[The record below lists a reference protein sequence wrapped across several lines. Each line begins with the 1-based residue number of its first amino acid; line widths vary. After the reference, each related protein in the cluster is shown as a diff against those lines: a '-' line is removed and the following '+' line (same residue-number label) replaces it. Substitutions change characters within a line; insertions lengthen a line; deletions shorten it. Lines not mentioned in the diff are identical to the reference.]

1 MCESTCFSSGAKALL
16 HEHGAHAGLVL
27 DLAVAPLYHDIR
39 GTHGGRSTL
48 GSRRIPSLAS
58 EFIGR
63 MCKLTHHAFDA
74 VTIVHHV
81 MAHGGFKHGVH
92 APGGAPLGACGHH
105 RLAACRPDFHGS
117 MSEITLWTIAAFSTF
132 HEIFAKAAF
141 VTTFLGPPRTPHT
154 CHHAKG
160 TWACVETRR
169 LHGTNLTLRVG
180 IDTIFTVLAF
190 GQTFT
195 HNGFK
200 ERIFLDFHL
209 DSHHPVRVGFFPQFI
224 LT

>member
-1 MCESTCFSSGAKALL
+1 MCKSTRFSSGAKALL
-16 HEHGAHAGLVL
+16 HKNGAHACLVL

-48 GSRRIPSLAS
+48 GSSRIPSLAS

-63 MCKLTHHAFDA
+63 MCKLTHHASDA
-74 VTIVHHV
+74 VTLVRHV

-92 APGGAPLGACGHH
+92 APGGYPLGARGHH

-117 MSEITLWTIAAFSTF
+117 VSEITLWTIAAFSTF
-132 HEIFAKAAF
+132 HEIFAKATF
-141 VTTFLGPPRTPHT
+141 VTTFLGHPSTHT

-160 TWACVETRR
+160 PWARVETRR
-169 LHGTNLTLRVG
+169 RHGTNLTLRVG
-180 IDTIFTVLAF
+180 IDTIFTILAF
-190 GQTFT
+190 SQTFT
-195 HNGFK
+195 HNGFE
-200 ERIFLDFHL
+200 ERVLLDFHL
-209 DSHHPVRVGFFPQFI
+209 DSHHSIRVGFFPQFI